1 VEATVK
7 YRIIG
12 SLILLSLAV
21 IILPFWLDGAGL
33 KDYQSSQQQQPAM
46 PEVFDVNAAQSLDGI
61 NATENIDPSD
71 QAMIELSPALIS
83 VESSTQTNNPTQV
96 DKTEAL
102 NPSGGL
108 LNQQGLPNGWVVQL
122 GTFGNQSNAIR
133 LKGKLIKAGFAA
145 YIVPNDS
152 LFKVLVGPEL
162 SRIKAETLQQ
172 QLKIK
177 FKMTGMV
184 TLYEVVKP

>member
-7 YRIIG
+7 YRIVG

-33 KDYQSSQQQQPAM
+33 KEYQSTQQQPAM
-46 PEVFDVNAAQSLDGI
+46 PEVFDVNADASLDAV
-61 NATENIDPSD
+61 NAMENVDPSD
-71 QAMIELSPALIS
+71 QTVIELSPALA
-83 VESSTQTNNPTQV
+83 VEQSPAQTQKTKQTEKKTVLTTNV
-96 DKTEAL
+96 
-102 NPSGGL
+102 GL

-122 GTFGNQSNAIR
+122 GTFGNKSNAIR
-133 LKGKLIKAGFAA
+133 LKGKVIKAGFAA
-145 YIVPNDS
+145 YIVPNDT

-162 SRIKAETLQQ
+162 TRIKAETLQQ
-172 QLKIK
+172 QLKKK

-184 TLYEVVKP
+184 TLYEIEKP

>member
-1 VEATVK
+1 VK

-12 SLILLSLAV
+12 SLILLSLAI

-33 KDYQSSQQQQPAM
+33 KEYQSAQQQPAM
-46 PEVFDVNAAQSLDGI
+46 PEVFDVNATESVDAI
-61 NATENIDPSD
+61 NAMGNVDLTD
-71 QAMIELSPALIS
+71 QAVIELSPALILA
-83 VESSTQTNNPTQV
+83 ESLTQTKKTKQV
-96 DKTEAL
+96 DKTVEL
-102 NPSGGL
+102 NPSVGL

-133 LKGKLIKAGFAA
+133 LKGKVIKAGFAA
-145 YIVPNDS
+145 YIVPNDT

-162 SRIKAETLQQ
+162 SRIKAEALQQ
-172 QLKIK
+172 QLKSK

-184 TLYEVVKP
+184 TLYEVEKP